1 DPGSEGEI
9 VLLTEKNAAYPL
21 AAVVGDGVGT
31 NQMFFNVNDLL
42 AATSTGNF
50 TPLGDQYFGLDIL
63 GPNNADLSQTYTLTF
78 TTDFATALTTMVSVD
93 TDFVALNL
101 GSAVL
106 RAGQS
111 GTLSIIGAANKNVAS
126 IDLNLLVP
134 AGRLTNVVLQS
145 FAPQLDPVATTISG
159 QNGSAWH
166 LHFA

>member
-1 DPGSEGEI
+1 
-9 VLLTEKNAAYPL
+9 
-21 AAVVGDGVGT
+21 
-31 NQMFFNVNDLL
+31 
-42 AATSTGNF
+42 
-50 TPLGDQYFGLDIL
+50 
-63 GPNNADLSQTYTLTF
+63 
-78 TTDFATALTTMVSVD
+78 MVSVD

-166 LHFA
+166 LHFAPLSGQTIPAGTNALVNLSFLAVSNQPSAFVPLQATEVDGTKADASQLSILLDNPDEWL